1 MSRGSFLKFQ
11 KKKFRAIILQHDK
24 DVILQRMR
32 FTRFDI
38 ENEIIK
44 I

>member
-1 MSRGSFLKFQ
+1 MSRGYFLLEISEI
-11 KKKFRAIILQHDK
+11 FRAIILQHDK